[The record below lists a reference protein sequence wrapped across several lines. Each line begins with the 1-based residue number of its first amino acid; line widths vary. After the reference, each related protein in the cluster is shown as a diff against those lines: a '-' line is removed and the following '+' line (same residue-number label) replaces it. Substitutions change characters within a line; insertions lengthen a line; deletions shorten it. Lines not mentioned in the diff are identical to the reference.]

1 MQIHLI
7 LAARNRECINPL
19 MHTGPGA
26 KLDSARFS
34 WKRDISVS
42 TEFQTTLVRVHDSL
56 FRTFRS
62 SERFPPRANRE
73 TLLSERQIN
82 VDTRVYTHTTYPTCS
97 RSMRR
102 ASLMRGINSKIYD
115 HPRPSIASPTDLQR
129 VIVLTRWIF
138 HARITHRRRDANLI

>member
-1 MQIHLI
+1 MGFEEVRIRVKGQGEGEGRRKYNAMQIHLI

-62 SERFPPRANRE
+62 SERFPPRPSRE

-82 VDTRVYTHTTYPTCS
+82 VDTR
-97 RSMRR
+97 
-102 ASLMRGINSKIYD
+102 I
-115 HPRPSIASPTDLQR
+115 
-129 VIVLTRWIF
+129 
-138 HARITHRRRDANLI
+138 HARIQRVQRVLDRCATRVLNARH